1 MAKLLAQNTLYIIN
15 DYNFHTY
22 SYLISIY
29 NLKQHICDIRH
40 FLFIISAS
48 PNKAREANIKSKS
61 ATIIPSVLLNK
72 LKVVTV

>member
-29 NLKQHICDIRH
+29 NFKYIFVTLDISYLLFQHLQIR
-40 FLFIISAS
+40 LGK
-48 PNKAREANIKSKS
+48 PM
-61 ATIIPSVLLNK
+61 
-72 LKVVTV
+72 LKVKVLQ